1 MFGTISFL
9 FKFFEILF
17 ICIPMHHVHELFVKT
32 RRGRQIP
39 QLEFQATVSQHAGVF
54 LKSSGLNR

>member
-1 MFGTISFL
+1 
-9 FKFFEILF
+9 
-17 ICIPMHHVHELFVKT
+17 MHHVHELFVKT